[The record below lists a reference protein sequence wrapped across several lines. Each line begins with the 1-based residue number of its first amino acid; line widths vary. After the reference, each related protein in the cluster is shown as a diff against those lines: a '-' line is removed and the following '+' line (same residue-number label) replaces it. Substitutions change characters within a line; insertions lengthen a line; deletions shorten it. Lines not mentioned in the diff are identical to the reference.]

1 MEIILGAL
9 FELFGELIL
18 GALAE
23 LLLGLIGQLIGDM
36 FSGMFNRLTGR
47 SRTTL
52 TEARRPL
59 SGSARFVLF
68 ALASCAIGALS
79 LQLFPA
85 SFARTLD
92 TRIAV
97 LVGVPIAC
105 GLMMA
110 AVGAWRQRRGRPAGS
125 LESFHH
131 GLAFALPTTLI
142 RYIWAT

>member
-1 MEIILGAL
+1 MEFILGAL
-9 FELFGELIL
+9 FELLGELIL

-23 LLLGLIGQLIGDM
+23 LLLGLVGQLVGDM
-36 FSGMFNRLTGR
+36 FSGIFNRLTGR
-47 SRTTL
+47 GR
-52 TEARRPL
+52 EAVADARKPL
-59 SGSARFVLF
+59 SGSARLVLF
-68 ALASCAIGALS
+68 ALVSGVIGVVS

-97 LVGVPIAC
+97 LIGVPIAC

-110 AVGAWRQRRGRPAGS
+110 AVGAWRQKRGRPAGS
-125 LESFHH
+125 LESFSH